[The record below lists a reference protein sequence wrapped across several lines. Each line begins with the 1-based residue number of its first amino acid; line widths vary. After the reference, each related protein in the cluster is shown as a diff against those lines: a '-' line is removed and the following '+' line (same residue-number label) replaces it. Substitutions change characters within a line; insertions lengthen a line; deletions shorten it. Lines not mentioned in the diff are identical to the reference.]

1 MKLLL
6 LLLPVLALVGGTV
19 AGELLAPKE
28 AGMEAMEGETMA
40 DAAEAEADAE
50 DPLRNIVG
58 LNRRLIVPIV
68 TDRQMRAVVLLDVAV
83 DIPDTMTAE
92 AHAALPRLRDAF
104 LRRMLALSAGGAFRR
119 GVSDPTL
126 VDQTRDLLAED
137 ARLVLGTQDVE
148 VLILEAIMR
157 AV

>member
-6 LLLPVLALVGGTV
+6 LLLPVLALIGGTV
-19 AGELLAPKE
+19 AGELLAPEKE
-28 AGMEAMEGETMA
+28 EKQAMDGDATADAEEMEGENA
-40 DAAEAEADAE
+40 DDM
-50 DPLRNIVG
+50 RNIVG

-83 DIPDTMTAE
+83 DIPDAMTAE

-119 GVSDPTL
+119 GISDPTL
-126 VDQTRDLLAED
+126 VDQTRDLLVED
-137 ARLVLGTQDVE
+137 ARLILGTQDVE